1 MIPLNDTMLLRP
13 RHALPSAWTGLLPI
27 AYWLAAEVR
36 AAVLVELGS
45 HHGASFLG
53 FCEAVAQAGLG
64 TRCHAVDTWTGDEH
78 AGFYGEEVHARLKE
92 IVDAEHAANAI
103 LLRSTFDAARTH
115 FADGSVDVLHIDGLH
130 TYEAVRHDF
139 ETWLPTLSRRGV
151 VLFHDTMVRERDFG
165 VWRFWDEVSRRYPA
179 FEFTHSHGLGV
190 LAVGPEPPPAVAAL
204 CGLDEAGQV
213 AVRRLF
219 EALGTRI
226 VESAREA
233 ERVERDAASIAAF
246 ESRVVSLEECIA
258 GYAAHVA
265 SLEQSVEVWKAEALA
280 VRAELVNRDRSVEQ
294 ARAAHDEDL
303 QALGA
308 ELAAARADVG
318 SATAAAG
325 AAEARSNALAG
336 ALASAEASA
345 SNLTTALAASAAR
358 VESLTTT
365 LAASEA
371 RVESLTAALEA
382 ERATRAGMERR
393 MLDAEARIRALET
406 SMIWRMTAPLR
417 GMASL
422 FKRSPAGG

>member
-1 MIPLNDTMLLRP
+1 MIPLNDTLLLRP

-27 AYWLAAEVR
+27 AYWLVAEAR
-36 AAVLVELGS
+36 ASVLVELGS

-53 FCEAVAQAGLG
+53 FCEAVAHAGLG

-78 AGFYGEEVHARLKE
+78 AGFYGEDVHACLKA
-92 IVDAEHAANAI
+92 IVDAEHAAHAS
-103 LLRSTFDAARTH
+103 LLRTTFDAARAH

-233 ERVERDAASIAAF
+233 ERAERDAASIAA
-246 ESRVVSLEECIA
+246 SGARIASLEECIA
-258 GYAAHVA
+258 GYAAHAA
-265 SLEQSVEVWKAEALA
+265 SLEQSVEIWKAEALA
-280 VRAELVNRDRSVEQ
+280 LRAELVDRDGSVEQ
-294 ARAAHDEDL
+294 V

-308 ELAAARADVG
+308 ELDAARTEID
-318 SATAAAG
+318 SARAAIG
-325 AAEARSNALAG
+325 AAEARSG
-336 ALASAEASA
+336 ALADA
-345 SNLTTALAASAAR
+345 
-358 VESLTTT
+358 

-371 RVESLTAALEA
+371 RTGSLTAALAASEVRIASLTAALEA
-382 ERATRAGMERR
+382 ERATRADMERR
-393 MLDAEARIRALET
+393 MLDADARARALET
-406 SMIWRMTAPLR
+406 STFWRMTAPLR
-417 GMASL
+417 SVASL
-422 FKRSPAGG
+422 LKRSPAAG

>member
-27 AYWLAAEVR
+27 AYWLTAETR
-36 AAVLVELGS
+36 PQILVELGS

-53 FCEAVAQAGLG
+53 FCEAAAHASLG
-64 TRCHAVDTWTGDEH
+64 TRCHAVDTWMGDEH
-78 AGFYGEEVHARLKE
+78 AGFYGEEVHARLQA
-92 IVDAEHAANAI
+92 IVDAEHAASAV
-103 LLRSTFDAARTH
+103 LLRTTFDAARSH

-179 FEFTHSHGLGV
+179 FEFSHSHGLGV

-226 VESAREA
+226 LESAREA
-233 ERVERDAASIAAF
+233 QRAERDTASIATLDA
-246 ESRVVSLEECIA
+246 RVVALEACIA
-258 GYAAHVA
+258 DYAAHVA
-265 SLEQSVEVWKAEALA
+265 SLEQSVEVWKTEALA
-280 VRAELVNRDRSVEQ
+280 VRNELDVRGQSVEQ
-294 ARAAHDEDL
+294 AQA
-303 QALGA
+303 ALGV
-308 ELAAARADVG
+308 ELAAAQAEVV
-318 SATAAAG
+318 SANATIA
-325 AAEARSNALAG
+325 AAEARSTALAD
-336 ALASAEASA
+336 ALATAEAGA
-345 SNLTTALAASAAR
+345 SGLANALAASEAQVA
-358 VESLTTT
+358 SLTAA

-371 RVESLTAALEA
+371 RVASLTAALDA
-382 ERATRAGMERR
+382 ERASRAGMERR
-393 MLDAEARIRALET
+393 TLDAEARVRALEAST
-406 SMIWRMTAPLR
+406 LWRMTAPLR
-417 GMASL
+417 GVAAL
-422 FKRSPAGG
+422 FKRPAAG

>member
-1 MIPLNDTMLLRP
+1 MIPLNDSLLLRP

-27 AYWLAAEVR
+27 AYWLAAEAR
-36 AAVLVELGS
+36 AGVLVELGS

-53 FCEAVAQAGLG
+53 FCEVVAHAGLG

-78 AGFYGEEVHARLKE
+78 AGFYGEEVHARLKA

-103 LLRSTFDAARTH
+103 LLRTTFDAARTH
-115 FADGSVDVLHIDGLH
+115 FADGSVDLLHIDGLH

-165 VWRFWDEVSRRYPA
+165 VWRFWEEVSKRYPA

-226 VESAREA
+226 IESAREA
-233 ERVERDAASIAAF
+233 ERTQRDAASIAAC
-246 ESRVVSLEECIA
+246 ESRILSQETCIA
-258 GYAAHVA
+258 GYAAHVG
-265 SLEQSVEVWKAEALA
+265 SLEQSVEIWKAEALA
-280 VRAELVNRDRSVEQ
+280 LRAELVNRDGSVEQ
-294 ARAAHDEDL
+294 ARAAFDA
-303 QALGA
+303 QAQA
-308 ELAAARADVG
+308 LAAARAEID
-318 SATAAAG
+318 AARAAIG
-325 AAEARSNALAG
+325 AAEARSG
-336 ALASAEASA
+336 ALADA
-345 SNLTTALAASAAR
+345 
-358 VESLTTT
+358 

-371 RVESLTAALEA
+371 RTGSLTAALEA

-393 MLDAEARIRALET
+393 MLQAEARARALESST
-406 SMIWRMTAPLR
+406 FWRLTAPLR
-417 GMASL
+417 SVASL
-422 FKRSPAGG
+422 FKRSPAAG

>member
-1 MIPLNDTMLLRP
+1 MIPLNDTLLLRP

-27 AYWLAAEVR
+27 AYWLVAEAR
-36 AAVLVELGS
+36 ASVLVELGS

-53 FCEAVAQAGLG
+53 FCEAVAHTGLG

-78 AGFYGEEVHARLKE
+78 AGFYGEDVHARLKA
-92 IVDAEHAANAI
+92 IVDAEHAAHAS
-103 LLRSTFDAARTH
+103 LLRTTFDAARAH

-233 ERVERDAASIAAF
+233 ERAERDAASIAAF
-246 ESRVVSLEECIA
+246 ESRVVSLEACIA

-294 ARAAHDEDL
+294 ARGALDAQL

-308 ELAAARADVG
+308 ELAAERAEIDSARA
-318 SATAAAG
+318 AIG
-325 AAEARSNALAG
+325 AAEARSG
-336 ALASAEASA
+336 ALADA
-345 SNLTTALAASAAR
+345 
-358 VESLTTT
+358 

-371 RVESLTAALEA
+371 RTGSLTAALAASEVRIASLTAALEA
-382 ERATRAGMERR
+382 ERATRADMERR
-393 MLDAEARIRALET
+393 MLDADARARALET
-406 SMIWRMTAPLR
+406 STFWRMTAPLR
-417 GMASL
+417 SVASL
-422 FKRSPAGG
+422 FKRSPAAG